1 MRDVW
6 SIGVG
11 WGGGSSSATINLQN
25 QNFWN
30 MTSQKMDR
38 VNVKSWALALLL
50 NISQDAWTCWQTH
63 YLGTMSQCG
72 TAATC
77 FANVELLLPAL
88 PSQHHRSTSQVT
100 AYKQQLKQTQHFC
113 GPCTTPLGS
122 DLGTRYVW
130 PAHVHAQRLHSP
142 SGDLSCSGDLSS
154 SAQRRPWRVANS
166 SRPRLCSWLGYLA
179 VKTTHYVCNYWQ
191 KLSH

>member
-1 MRDVW
+1 VRDVW

-38 VNVKSWALALLL
+38 VNVRSWALALLL

-77 FANVELLLPAL
+77 FAVST
-88 PSQHHRSTSQVT
+88 PSFNFLSHRLT

-142 SGDLSCSGDLSS
+142 SGDLRAR
-154 SAQRRPWRVANS
+154 SAALQKPLLQLQNTVAAAI
-166 SRPRLCSWLGYLA
+166 PREKIL
-179 VKTTHYVCNYWQ
+179 
-191 KLSH
+191 